1 MLLIEEERS
10 KMVDGNV
17 DMQVDVA
24 PTNDIPIEDTTYDN
38 GNQILSN
45 TEDSASMSNDPLL
58 KEPSNVLRE
67 GDYFILVFADNRQ
80 IFAQAVKGRK
90 GKSTPVKINK
100 RSYPTSNLIGLSYGT
115 VLELGAAC
123 LNPLP
128 EGEDVIPN
136 YPAILSSG
144 GTAPGVSSGL
154 ESEEANAEDSTF
166 PSVDSE
172 QKNDN
177 RDLIDNNEAQGIQDH
192 QIEQMRQVGTHGS
205 VIVDKLIENSS
216 TFGQK
221 TEFSKAKYIAKK
233 QMKYQQRCRIVRCT
247 PYSICEAVFSNR
259 PRQLLNMREDTLGQ
273 ILSHSNI
280 SAGCQVLVYEQCM
293 GVITGALAWRMGGYG
308 KILSIYDSQQPSFL
322 EMVQR
327 YNLSFAENFS
337 IKWVHSGDVFA
348 DDDAATTSSSN
359 LEVIDSEKADR
370 EALIWPCPL
379 QDHTRVHV
387 EKMETSREKKQF
399 LAKRCARFARKLIR
413 HTPMESKQWLER
425 RKSDAVRGYE

>member
-1 MLLIEEERS
+1 
-10 KMVDGNV
+10 MVDGNV

-90 GKSTPVKINK
+90 GKSNPVKINK

-192 QIEQMRQVGTHGS
+192 QIEQ
-205 VIVDKLIENSS
+205 
-216 TFGQK
+216 
-221 TEFSKAKYIAKK
+221 
-233 QMKYQQRCRIVRCT
+233 
-247 PYSICEAVFSNR
+247 
-259 PRQLLNMREDTLGQ
+259 
-273 ILSHSNI
+273 
-280 SAGCQVLVYEQCM
+280 
-293 GVITGALAWRMGGYG
+293 
-308 KILSIYDSQQPSFL
+308 
-322 EMVQR
+322 
-327 YNLSFAENFS
+327 
-337 IKWVHSGDVFA
+337 
-348 DDDAATTSSSN
+348 
-359 LEVIDSEKADR
+359 
-370 EALIWPCPL
+370 
-379 QDHTRVHV
+379 
-387 EKMETSREKKQF
+387 
-399 LAKRCARFARKLIR
+399 
-413 HTPMESKQWLER
+413 
-425 RKSDAVRGYE
+425 